1 MKKILIIVAAILTI
15 GIANGQTRN
24 ELDVPVVV
32 RTTFSS
38 LYPNIILETWKNDNG
53 NYRAEFNENKS
64 TKCVTID
71 AKGNLMVTNTK
82 IETSALPKAVCDY
95 LTKKYSYKKI
105 SAAYKLTDSKGNVTY
120 KAEVKKQ
127 LLVFDAEGTF
137 VKEEEK
143 GIKKSNFRIG
153 FI

>member
-1 MKKILIIVAAILTI
+1 MKKIIFIVAAILTI

-24 ELDVPVVV
+24 ELDVPAVV
-32 RTTFSS
+32 RATFSS
-38 LYPNIILETWKNDNG
+38 LYPDIILETWKNDNG

-82 IETSALPKAVCDY
+82 IEVSALPKAVCDY
-95 LTKKYSYKKI
+95 LTKNYAYKKI
-105 SAAYKLTDSKGNVTY
+105 SAAYKVTDSRGNVTF

-137 VKEEEK
+137 VNAEEK
-143 GIKKSNFRIG
+143 DIKKSSFKIG